1 VAHSLSSKKR
11 IRQTE
16 KRRAL
21 NRVRKGQLK
30 AQRRRVAEVLAGGDP
45 AKAEAEV
52 KRVFKLV
59 DQVAAKGTIHKNAA
73 ARVKSR
79 LQRRMNRL
87 KTAKA

>member
-1 VAHSLSSKKR
+1 
-11 IRQTE
+11 
-16 KRRAL
+16 L

-30 AQRRRVAEVLAGGDP
+30 AQRRRVTEALAVNDP

-52 KRVFKLV
+52 KKLFKLV

-87 KTAKA
+87 QTTGSQA